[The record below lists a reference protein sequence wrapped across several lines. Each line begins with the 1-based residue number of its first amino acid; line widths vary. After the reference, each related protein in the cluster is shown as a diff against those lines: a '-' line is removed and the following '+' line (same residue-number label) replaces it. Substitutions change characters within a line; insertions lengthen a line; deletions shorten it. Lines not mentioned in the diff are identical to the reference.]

1 MGGVVFVIDN
11 PNEKT
16 KETSGNF
23 CSFIT
28 WKRMNLI
35 FVFFIGI
42 AGLQGLVQLSYSST
56 FGKYSYIFTVVLFVA
71 GEILGYY
78 VTLRLS
84 D

>member
-1 MGGVVFVIDN
+1 MFVIDN
-11 PNEKT
+11 PDEKT
-16 KETSGNF
+16 EETSENF

-35 FVFFIGI
+35 FFIRI
-42 AGLQGLVQLSYSST
+42 AGLQSLIQLSYSST
-56 FGKYSYIFTVVLFVA
+56 FGKYSYIFIGVLFVA

-78 VTLRLS
+78 VTLMLS